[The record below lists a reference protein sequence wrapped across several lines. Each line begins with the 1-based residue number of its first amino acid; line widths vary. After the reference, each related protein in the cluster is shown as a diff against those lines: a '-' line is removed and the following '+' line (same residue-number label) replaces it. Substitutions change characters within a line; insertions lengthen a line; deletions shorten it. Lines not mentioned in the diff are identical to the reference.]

1 MPRRTD
7 YDMQHLDFSLYQKV
21 NDSFRQRFIYH
32 AGIDCGFFVEMNYM
46 INAMLYCLDKGY
58 RFQLYSD
65 DANFGTGK
73 GWAEYFEPFCEEVHE
88 PFHHKY
94 NLHRPPQWH
103 RVIHHVIKTR
113 SLSFVFWKLKFMWKS
128 LMGHWLAYRSYGEYV
143 RLSQDVA
150 SDHDI
155 HYHIPALRLD
165 CSYYEAYTMLAK
177 MIWRPQPE
185 VQLRIADTIRRL
197 SLPHV
202 YSGVQIRGGDKAI
215 EARLVSGKQII
226 EALHPVDG
234 EYIFALAD
242 NYLQLEIVRSE
253 FPHLHIVSLCQPTD
267 QGYNHKA
274 FCTADPQEKRA
285 AIVRLIVSA
294 DLLLHAKKFVG
305 SITTG
310 PSVFILKQR
319 HAEPTV
325 SAVDCAK
332 EALTSVLT
340 LPIDQRA
347 ALSFGCI
354 NVNKILLKSQAS
366 GSVSRVVNSAV
377 GQ

>member
-1 MPRRTD
+1 
-7 YDMQHLDFSLYQKV
+7 MQHLDFSSYQKV
-21 NDSFRQRFIYH
+21 NDSFRRRLIYH
-32 AGIDCGFFVEMNYM
+32 AGNDCGFFVEMNYM
-46 INAMLYCLDKGY
+46 INAMLYCLGKGY

-73 GWAEYFEPFCEEVHE
+73 GWTEYFEPFCEEVHE
-88 PFHHKY
+88 SFHHKY

-103 RVIHHVIKTR
+103 RVIRNVIKTR

-128 LMGHWLAYRSYGEYV
+128 FKGHWLAYRAYGEYV
-143 RLSQDVA
+143 HLSQDVA
-150 SDHDI
+150 SDPDM

-185 VQLRIADTIRRL
+185 VQQRIADTIQCL
-197 SLPHV
+197 SLPHT

-226 EALHPVDG
+226 KALHPVDG
-234 EYIFALAD
+234 DYIFALAD

-253 FPHLHIVSLCQPTD
+253 FPHLHIVSLCQPED

-274 FCTADPQEKRA
+274 FCTADPQEKRS

-325 SAVDCAK
+325 IAADCAK
-332 EALTSVLT
+332 EALASVLT

-347 ALSFGCI
+347 ALSAYS
-354 NVNKILLKSQAS
+354 L
-366 GSVSRVVNSAV
+366 
-377 GQ
+377 